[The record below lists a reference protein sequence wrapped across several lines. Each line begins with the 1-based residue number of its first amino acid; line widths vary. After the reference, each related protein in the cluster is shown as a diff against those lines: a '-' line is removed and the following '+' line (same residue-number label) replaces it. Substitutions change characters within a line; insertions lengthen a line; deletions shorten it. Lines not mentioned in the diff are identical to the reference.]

1 MKIYGDNGYITIPA
15 ITDPTGIF
23 GEEGFCHAFHL
34 SSVKTH
40 DGIMSYYSYR
50 RNPTNINLEQIKR
63 KQYEYNRHGL

>member
-15 ITDPTGIF
+15 LIDPTGIF
-23 GEEGFCHAFHL
+23 GEEGFCYAFHL

-50 RNPTNINLEQIKR
+50 RNPTNINLDQIKR
-63 KQYEYNRHGL
+63 KMI